1 MKTTVMTVMKRSLV
15 QSISKLSLA
24 FAAVAALALAHPAA
38 AADACGTARLSTAVE
53 GTVFL
58 DYGQVSTLNADNPPV
73 KSRGIIYATDSAA
86 MVTAPASGYVEFAG
100 TVPNMGHVVVLNIG
114 HDHRVVLAGMASV
127 AVKAHDIVEAN
138 GRVGVML
145 ASDLETPHLYMELR
159 CGDAPVDPHST
170 MMIAMR

>member
-1 MKTTVMTVMKRSLV
+1 MKRSVV
-15 QSISKLSLA
+15 QSIVKFSTA
-24 FAAVAALALAHPAA
+24 AAAVAVLALAHPAA
-38 AADACGTARLSTAVE
+38 AADACGAATLSTAVE

-73 KSRGIIYATDSAA
+73 KSRGVIYATDSAA

-114 HDHRVVLAGMASV
+114 HDHRVVLAGMATVS
-127 AVKAHDIVEAN
+127 VKAHDIVEAN

-159 CGDAPVDPHST
+159 CGDAPVNPHST

>member
-1 MKTTVMTVMKRSLV
+1 MKRSLAH
-15 QSISKLSLA
+15 SIVKLSM
-24 FAAVAALALAHPAA
+24 AAATVALLALTHPAA
-38 AADACGTARLSTAVE
+38 AADACGTANLTAAVE

-58 DYGQVSTLNADNPPV
+58 DYGQVSALNADNPPL
-73 KSRGIIYATDSAA
+73 KSRGVIYATSSAA

-114 HDHRVVLAGMASV
+114 HDHRVVLAGMAAVSV
-127 AVKAHDIVEAN
+127 KTHDIVEAD

-145 ASDLETPHLYMELR
+145 ASDVQTPHLYMELR
-159 CGDAPVDPHST
+159 CGDAPVNPHGP